1 MTRRGRE
8 LARPPACPDRGT
20 RARLRDYGG
29 WGIRKGR
36 SGWAYNVSGDRGVR
50 LTYTDGETL
59 LIGSQRADEL
69 AKAIEVARVS
79 SRPRD

>member
-1 MTRRGRE
+1 
-8 LARPPACPDRGT
+8 
-20 RARLRDYGG
+20 
-29 WGIRKGR
+29 
-36 SGWAYNVSGDRGVR
+36 VR
-50 LTYTDGETL
+50 LTYTAGETL